1 MKGAMALPNR
11 RAVCFLIWQHSGKN
25 AKSKVKSGMRLHFPN
40 GEHPDTFWAEGR
52 LSIGRGAAH
61 RVRIEHASVAENH
74 LLIDADP
81 VRGIELLVQ
90 NLADVHINGRPIK
103 AKALAR
109 LGDMVLLG
117 PVKMLIKADS
127 DKRDE
132 PPPSSNDGVPA
143 GIKNL
148 AARAMLRAVS
158 GQYFG
163 KVIGLKVRTT
173 IGRGSECDLV
183 LDEPEMSRQHACIES
198 TGSGIFLRDLGSA
211 NGTYVNGVLVR
222 DAVLKPGDQIAFDQN
237 RFLLETVGVSPIEL
251 VTSPT
256 PTAPP
261 PPSGAPVH
269 TQVGFKIVPPPA
281 APVESP
287 VNAAVDMP
295 LNTRRI
301 GNFLMLLAALGA
313 LAGLGWLLSQNMKH
327 F

>member
-1 MKGAMALPNR
+1 
-11 RAVCFLIWQHSGKN
+11 
-25 AKSKVKSGMRLHFPN
+25 MRLHFPN

-52 LSIGRGAAH
+52 LSIGSGDAH
-61 RVRIEHASVAENH
+61 RVRLNH
-74 LLIDADP
+74 PSIGDSHLMIDADP

-90 NLADVHINGRPIK
+90 NKSDVHVNGRPVK

-127 DKRDE
+127 DSRDA
-132 PPPSSNDGVPA
+132 PPPSVNDGVGP

-183 LDEPEMSRQHACIES
+183 LDEPGMSRQHACIES
-198 TGSGIFLRDLGSA
+198 TGSGIYLRDLGSA
-211 NGTYVNGVLVR
+211 NGTFVNGIAVR

-237 RFLLETVGVSPIEL
+237 RFLLETVGVSPIDL
-251 VTSPT
+251 I
-256 PTAPP
+256 TAPALSVLSP
-261 PPSGAPVH
+261 ASVRPPSTGPVH
-269 TQVGFKIVPPPA
+269 TQVGFKIVPPPS
-281 APVESP
+281 APLAPPMPHGAPIDV
-287 VNAAVDMP
+287 P

-301 GNFLMLLAALGA
+301 ANFLMLIAALGV
-313 LAGLGWLLSQNMKH
+313 LAGLAWVLLQKPNL

>member
-1 MKGAMALPNR
+1 M
-11 RAVCFLIWQHSGKN
+11 
-25 AKSKVKSGMRLHFPN
+25 
-40 GEHPDTFWAEGR
+40 
-52 LSIGRGAAH
+52 
-61 RVRIEHASVAENH
+61 
-74 LLIDADP
+74 IDLDP

-90 NLADVHINGRPIK
+90 NKSDVYVNGRPIK
-103 AKALAR
+103 TKALAR

-127 DKRDE
+127 DHRDA
-132 PPPSSNDGVPA
+132 PPPSVNDGVSP

-198 TGSGIFLRDLGSA
+198 TGSGIYLRDLGSA
-211 NGTYVNGVLVR
+211 NGTYVNGIAVR

-237 RFLLETVGVSPIEL
+237 RFLLETVGASPIEMI
-251 VTSPT
+251 
-256 PTAPP
+256 TAPALSVLSP
-261 PPSGAPVH
+261 ASVPIPSAKPVH

-281 APVESP
+281 QPAPPIPLSGP
-287 VNAAVDMP
+287 VDVP

-301 GNFLMLLAALGA
+301 ANFLMLIAALGV
-313 LAGLGWLLSQNMKH
+313 LAGLAWMLFQNPNL

>member
-1 MKGAMALPNR
+1 
-11 RAVCFLIWQHSGKN
+11 
-25 AKSKVKSGMRLHFPN
+25 MRLHFPN

-52 LSIGRGAAH
+52 LSIGTGDAH
-61 RVRIEHASVAENH
+61 RIRLNH
-74 LLIDADP
+74 PSIDESHLMIDADP
-81 VRGIELLVQ
+81 VRGIELSVQ
-90 NLADVHINGRPIK
+90 NKSDVHINGRPIK

-127 DKRDE
+127 DNRE
-132 PPPSSNDGVPA
+132 APPPSVNDGIGP

-163 KVIGLKVRTT
+163 KVIGLKLRTT

-198 TGSGIFLRDLGSA
+198 TGSGIYLRDLGSV
-211 NGTYVNGVLVR
+211 NGTYVNGIAVR

-251 VTSPT
+251 I
-256 PTAPP
+256 TAPAHP
-261 PPSGAPVH
+261 GLNPVVAQVQSAGPVH
-269 TQVGFKIVPPPA
+269 TQVGYKIVPPPPVPVT
-281 APVESP
+281 APVL
-287 VNAAVDMP
+287 VNAPVDVP

-301 GNFLMLLAALGA
+301 ANFLMLIAALGV
-313 LAGLGWLLSQNMKH
+313 LAGLAWVLLQNPNL

>member
-1 MKGAMALPNR
+1 
-11 RAVCFLIWQHSGKN
+11 
-25 AKSKVKSGMRLHFPN
+25 MRLHFPN

-52 LSIGRGAAH
+52 LSIGGGDAH
-61 RVRIEHASVAENH
+61 RIRLNH
-74 LLIDADP
+74 PSIDESHLMIDADP
-81 VRGIELLVQ
+81 VRGIELIVQ
-90 NLADVHINGRPIK
+90 NKSDVHVNGRPIK
-103 AKALAR
+103 AKALVR

-127 DKRDE
+127 DSRE
-132 PPPSSNDGVPA
+132 APPPSTNDGVGP

-198 TGSGIFLRDLGSA
+198 TGSGIYLRDLGSV
-211 NGTYVNGVLVR
+211 NGTYVNGIAVR
-222 DAVLKPGDQIAFDQN
+222 DAVLKTGDQIAFDQN

-251 VTSPT
+251 I
-256 PTAPP
+256 TAPGVP
-261 PPSGAPVH
+261 GLSPVSAQIPNAGPVH
-269 TQVGFKIVPPPA
+269 TQVGFKIVPPPPA
-281 APVESP
+281 SVAPP
-287 VNAAVDMP
+287 VAMSGPVDVP

-301 GNFLMLLAALGA
+301 ANFLMLIAALGV
-313 LAGLGWLLSQNMKH
+313 LAGLAWVLLQKPNL

>member
-1 MKGAMALPNR
+1 M
-11 RAVCFLIWQHSGKN
+11 
-25 AKSKVKSGMRLHFPN
+25 
-40 GEHPDTFWAEGR
+40 
-52 LSIGRGAAH
+52 
-61 RVRIEHASVAENH
+61 
-74 LLIDADP
+74 IDADP

-90 NLADVHINGRPIK
+90 NKSEVHVNGRSIK

-127 DKRDE
+127 DNRE
-132 PPPSSNDGVPA
+132 APPPSTNDGVGP

-198 TGSGIFLRDLGSA
+198 TGSGIFLRDLGSV
-211 NGTYVNGVLVR
+211 NGTYVNGIAVR

-251 VTSPT
+251 I
-256 PTAPP
+256 TAPAIP
-261 PPSGAPVH
+261 GANPVSSQILSPAPVH

-281 APVESP
+281 SVAPP
-287 VNAAVDMP
+287 VAASGPVDVP

-301 GNFLMLLAALGA
+301 ANFLMLIAALGV
-313 LAGLGWLLSQNMKH
+313 LAGLAWVLLQKPNL

>member
-1 MKGAMALPNR
+1 
-11 RAVCFLIWQHSGKN
+11 
-25 AKSKVKSGMRLHFPN
+25 MRLHFPN

-52 LSIGRGAAH
+52 LSIGSGDAH
-61 RVRIEHASVAENH
+61 RIRLNHPSIDDSH

-90 NLADVHINGRPIK
+90 NKADVHVNGRPVK

-127 DKRDE
+127 DSRE
-132 PPPSSNDGVPA
+132 APPPSVSDGVGP

-198 TGSGIFLRDLGSA
+198 TGSGIYLRDLGSV
-211 NGTYVNGVLVR
+211 NGTYVNGIAVR

-237 RFLLETVGVSPIEL
+237 RFLLETVGVSPIDL
-251 VTSPT
+251 I
-256 PTAPP
+256 TAPGVP
-261 PPSGAPVH
+261 GLSPVSAPIPSASPVH

-281 APVESP
+281 PVAPPIAISDP
-287 VNAAVDMP
+287 VDVP

-301 GNFLMLLAALGA
+301 ANFLMLIAALGV
-313 LAGLGWLLSQNMKH
+313 LAGLAWVLLQKPNL

>member
-1 MKGAMALPNR
+1 
-11 RAVCFLIWQHSGKN
+11 
-25 AKSKVKSGMRLHFPN
+25 MRLHFPN

-52 LSIGRGAAH
+52 LSIGSSDAH
-61 RVRIEHASVAENH
+61 RVQINH
-74 LLIDADP
+74 PAIGESHLIIDLDP

-90 NLADVHINGRPIK
+90 NKSDVYVNGRPVK

-127 DKRDE
+127 DSRDA
-132 PPPSSNDGVPA
+132 PPPSLNDGVGP

-198 TGSGIFLRDLGSA
+198 TGSGIYLRDLGSV
-211 NGTYVNGVLVR
+211 NGTYVNGIAVR
-222 DAVLKPGDQIAFDQN
+222 DAVLKPGDQIAFDHN

-251 VTSPT
+251 I
-256 PTAPP
+256 TAPALSVLSP
-261 PPSGAPVH
+261 ASVPIPSAKPVH

-281 APVESP
+281 QPTPAAINAPVD
-287 VNAAVDMP
+287 VP

-301 GNFLMLLAALGA
+301 ANFLMLVAALA
-313 LAGLGWLLSQNMKH
+313 VLAGLAWVLWQNPNL

>member
-1 MKGAMALPNR
+1 
-11 RAVCFLIWQHSGKN
+11 
-25 AKSKVKSGMRLHFPN
+25 MRLHFPN

-52 LSIGRGAAH
+52 LSIGSSDAH
-61 RVRIEHASVAENH
+61 RVRINH
-74 LLIDADP
+74 PAIGESHLIIDLDP

-90 NLADVHINGRPIK
+90 NKSDVYVNGRPVK

-127 DKRDE
+127 DSRDA
-132 PPPSSNDGVPA
+132 PPPSVNDGVGP

-163 KVIGLKVRTT
+163 KVIGLKMRTT

-198 TGSGIFLRDLGSA
+198 TSSGIYLRDLGSV
-211 NGTYVNGVLVR
+211 NGTYVNGIAVR
-222 DAVLKPGDQIAFDQN
+222 DAVLKPGDQIAFDHN

-251 VTSPT
+251 I
-256 PTAPP
+256 TAPALSVLSP
-261 PPSGAPVH
+261 ASVPIPSAKPVH
-269 TQVGFKIVPPPA
+269 TQVSFKIVSPPA
-281 APVESP
+281 QPTPAAVNAPVD
-287 VNAAVDMP
+287 VP

-301 GNFLMLLAALGA
+301 ANFLMLVAALA
-313 LAGLGWLLSQNMKH
+313 VLAGLAWVLLQNPNL

>member
-1 MKGAMALPNR
+1 
-11 RAVCFLIWQHSGKN
+11 
-25 AKSKVKSGMRLHFPN
+25 MRLHFPN

-52 LSIGRGAAH
+52 LSIGSGDTH
-61 RVRIEHASVAENH
+61 RVRINHPSVGESH
-74 LLIDADP
+74 LMIDADP

-90 NLADVHINGRPIK
+90 NKSDVHVNGRSIK
-103 AKALAR
+103 AKALVR

-127 DKRDE
+127 DNRQA
-132 PPPSSNDGVPA
+132 PPPSVNDGVSP

-148 AARAMLRAVS
+148 AARATLRAVS

-198 TGSGIFLRDLGSA
+198 TGSGIYLRDLGSA
-211 NGTYVNGVLVR
+211 NGTYVNGVAVR

-237 RFLLETVGVSPIEL
+237 RFLLETVGVSPIEAI
-251 VTSPT
+251 
-256 PTAPP
+256 TAPALSSLNAALVP
-261 PPSGAPVH
+261 IPNAGPVH
-269 TQVGFKIVPPPA
+269 TQVGFKIIPPPPA
-281 APVESP
+281 APVSP
-287 VNAAVDMP
+287 QVSANASANGPVDVP

-301 GNFLMLLAALGA
+301 ANFLMLIAALGV
-313 LAGLGWLLSQNMKH
+313 LAGLAWVLLQNPNL

>member
-1 MKGAMALPNR
+1 
-11 RAVCFLIWQHSGKN
+11 
-25 AKSKVKSGMRLHFPN
+25 MRLHFPN

-52 LSIGRGAAH
+52 LSIGSGDAH
-61 RVRIEHASVAENH
+61 RIRLNHPSIDDSH

-90 NLADVHINGRPIK
+90 NKSDVHVNGRPVK

-127 DKRDE
+127 DSRE
-132 PPPSSNDGVPA
+132 APPPSSNDGVGP

-198 TGSGIFLRDLGSA
+198 TGSGIYLRDLGSV
-211 NGTYVNGVLVR
+211 NGTYVNGIAVR

-251 VTSPT
+251 I
-256 PTAPP
+256 TAPGLP
-261 PPSGAPVH
+261 CLIPVSAQIPNAGPVH
-269 TQVGFKIVPPPA
+269 TQVGFKIVPPPP
-281 APVESP
+281 APVVPP
-287 VNAAVDMP
+287 VAISGPVDVP

-301 GNFLMLLAALGA
+301 ANFLMLIAALGV
-313 LAGLGWLLSQNMKH
+313 LAGLAWVLLQKPNL